1 MYVIAQLRWM
11 CVKKIKI
18 KCTLSIELTLQCIEI
33 RFAIRSSDKSQTDGK
48 YMCALLELKY

>member
-1 MYVIAQLRWM
+1 M
-11 CVKKIKI
+11 
-18 KCTLSIELTLQCIEI
+18 ELTLQYIEI